1 MQLQMYWS
9 LFQPSVTLSLCSD
22 SESERKGEQALFDMN
37 IPKQISTEG
46 EYQCRIGSIGFPS
59 GEGKKQK
66 NKKKAHVKDKS

>member
-46 EYQCRIGSIGFPS
+46 EYPCGIGSIGFPS
-59 GEGKKQK
+59 GEKQK
-66 NKKKAHVKDKS
+66 NFKKTHVKDKS